1 VLTIF
6 GKLIAI
12 GLNDVFVHHQ
22 VDHQL
27 TFTPLSNKDL
37 LSLLIIES
45 ESNSITAT
53 AAAK

>member
-12 GLNDVFVHHQ
+12 GLNDVFVHQ
-22 VDHQL
+22 EDQQL
-27 TFTPLSNKDL
+27 TFTPLNNKDL

-53 AAAK
+53 ATAAK